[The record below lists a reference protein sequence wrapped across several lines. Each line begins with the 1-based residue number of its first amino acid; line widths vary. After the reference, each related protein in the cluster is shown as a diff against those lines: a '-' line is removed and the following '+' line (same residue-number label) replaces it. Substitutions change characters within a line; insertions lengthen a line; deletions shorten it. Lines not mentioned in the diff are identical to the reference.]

1 MTSSQVLIWGGLAV
15 GILFGI
21 AARLSSLCL
30 LSGLRGWWLSGD
42 GRPIRTFALA
52 IAVALAGSQA
62 LQAAGVVDL
71 SQSIYVRD
79 AFSLPLLFGGGLLFG
94 IGMVMANGC
103 GARALVLLGGGNLRS
118 LVVLVCIGIGGYVAL
133 TGLLGPLRV
142 WAGQVGVVG
151 AAGAA
156 TIPGLLEKAG
166 LGGPAALWLTVIAIA
181 GGLGL
186 FALSHAPFRKNLA
199 LPVGGAA
206 VGCAIVAGWY
216 VTGALGADE
225 FEPVPVASATF
236 IAPVGD
242 TILYAMLSTGK
253 KISFGVTLVV
263 GVALGSFMLAAAQ
276 GALKLQGFA
285 SPAVMLRY
293 MAGGVL
299 MGIGGAF
306 ATGCSVGQ
314 GMTGLSTLALMSIPA
329 AAGIVAGTALA
340 LPRQATESVVAGGRD
355 VLREGRP

>member
-1 MTSSQVLIWGGLAV
+1 MTSSQAVIWGGLAV

-30 LSGLRGWWLSGD
+30 LSGLRGWWLNGD

-52 IAVALAGSQA
+52 IAVALIGSQA
-62 LQAAGVVDL
+62 LQVAGIVDL

-79 AFSLPLLFGGGLLFG
+79 AFSLPLVFGGGLLFG

-118 LVVLVCIGIGGYVAL
+118 AIVLVCIGIGGYVAL

-142 WAGQVGVVG
+142 WAGQIGVLDL
-151 AAGAA
+151 GAA

-166 LGGPAALWLTVIAIA
+166 LGGPAALGLTVIATA
-181 GGLGL
+181 GALGV
-186 FALSHAPFRKNLA
+186 FALGHAPFRNNLA
-199 LPVGGAA
+199 LSLGGAA

-263 GVALGSFMLAAAQ
+263 GVVLGSFALAAAR

-285 SPAVMLRY
+285 SPAAMLRY

-306 ATGCSVGQ
+306 ATGCSIGQ
-314 GMTGLSTLALMSIPA
+314 GVTGLSTLALMSIVA
-329 AAGIVAGTALA
+329 TAGIVAGTALA
-340 LPRQATESVVAGGRD
+340 LPRRAPAQNMTAGVRE
-355 VLREGRP
+355 VLKEGHP

>member
-1 MTSSQVLIWGGLAV
+1 MTSSQAVIWGGLAV

-21 AARLSSLCL
+21 AARVSSLCL
-30 LSGLRGWWLSGD
+30 LSGLRGWWMSGD

-52 IAVALAGSQA
+52 IAVALIGSQA
-62 LQAAGVVDL
+62 LQAAGLVDL

-79 AFSLPLLFGGGLLFG
+79 AFSLPLVFGGGLLFG

-103 GARALVLLGGGNLRS
+103 GGRALVLLGGGNLRS
-118 LVVLVCIGIGGYVAL
+118 AIVLVCIGIGGYVAL

-142 WAGQVGVVG
+142 WAGQIGVLD
-151 AAGAA
+151 AGAA

-166 LGGPAALWLTVIAIA
+166 LGAPVALALAVIALA
-181 GGLGL
+181 GALAV
-186 FALSHAPFRKNLA
+186 FALSHAPFRNNLA
-199 LPVGGAA
+199 LLLGGAA
-206 VGCAIVAGWY
+206 VGGAIVAGWY
-216 VTGALGADE
+216 VTGALGADD

-263 GVALGSFMLAAAQ
+263 GVVLGSFALAAAQ

-285 SPAVMLRY
+285 SPAAMLRY

-306 ATGCSVGQ
+306 ATGCSIGQ
-314 GMTGLSTLALMSIPA
+314 GMTGLSTLALMSIVA

-340 LPRQATESVVAGGRD
+340 LPRRATAQSTTPVARD
-355 VLREGRP
+355 VLKEGHP

>member
-1 MTSSQVLIWGGLAV
+1 MTSSQAVIWGGLAV
-15 GILFGI
+15 GILFGVG
-21 AARLSSLCL
+21 ARLSALCL
-30 LSGLRGWWLSGD
+30 LSGLRGWWRGGD

-52 IAVALAGSQA
+52 IAVAMAGSQA
-62 LQAAGVVDL
+62 LQAAGIIDL

-118 LVVLVCIGIGGYVAL
+118 AIVLVCIGIGGYVAL

-142 WAGQVGVVG
+142 WAGQIGVLD
-151 AAGAA
+151 AGAA
-156 TIPGLLEKAG
+156 TIPGVLEKAG
-166 LGGPAALWLTVIAIA
+166 LGGGVAPWLTVVAVA
-181 GGLGL
+181 GALAV
-186 FALSHAPFRKNLA
+186 FAFSHAPFRKNLA
-199 LPVGGAA
+199 LPLGGGA

-263 GVALGSFMLAAAQ
+263 GVVLGSLALAAAQ

-285 SPAVMLRY
+285 SPAAMLRY

-306 ATGCSVGQ
+306 ATGCSIGQ
-314 GMTGLSTLALMSIPA
+314 GMTGLSTLALMSVPA

-340 LPRQATESVVAGGRD
+340 LPRKVSVEHAAAMP
-355 VLREGRP
+355 RELLKDGRP